1 MTKIDRALLAALER
15 KLGTTKSNIYRLKEE
30 KTRSSFLPRNLA
42 AIALAAERGVNIAK
56 FASHEELDRIRNA
69 NNSNHGIALP
79 ATFAAVGTRLPTAQ
93 RKKRQTKQTSSA
105 DSKRRGNSVF
115 VVHGRN
121 ETLRRAFFGFLR
133 AVGLQPIEWRK
144 AIELT
149 RKPSPYVGEILDAA
163 FREAVA
169 VIVLLTPDD
178 EAKLKDEFLKSH
190 NPKFEKKLTG
200 QARPNVLFEAGM
212 AMGRNPDSVV
222 LVQIGDMRPFS
233 DIGGRHVVRLSNG
246 AESRQELITKLA
258 NAGCNV
264 DASGSDRLREGDFHD
279 A

>member
-149 RKPSPYVGEILDAA
+149 RKPSPYVGEILDAV

>member
-1 MTKIDRALLAALER
+1 MTKIDQALLAALER
-15 KLGTTKSNIYRLKEE
+15 KLGTTKSNIYRLNEE

-149 RKPSPYVGEILDAA
+149 RKPSPYVGEILDAV

>member
-1 MTKIDRALLAALER
+1 MTKIDQALLAALER
-15 KLGTTKSNIYRLKEE
+15 KLGTTKSNIYRLNEE

-149 RKPSPYVGEILDAA
+149 RKPSPYVGEILDAI

-222 LVQIGDMRPFS
+222 LVQIGDMRPLS

>member
-1 MTKIDRALLAALER
+1 VAKIDQDLLAALER
-15 KLGTTKSNIYRLKEE
+15 KLGTTKSNIYRRIEE
-30 KTRSSFLPRNLA
+30 KTRSSFLPRHLA
-42 AIALAAERGVNIAK
+42 AIALAAEEGVNIAK
-56 FASHEELDRIRNA
+56 FASHDDLDRIRSA
-69 NNSNHGIALP
+69 NSGNREVVV
-79 ATFAAVGTRLPTAQ
+79 AAAPTPIETRLPLSQ
-93 RKKRQTKQTSSA
+93 KRRRQSRQGSA
-105 DSKRRGNSVF
+105 VISKRRGNSVF

-169 VIVLLTPDD
+169 VVVLLTPDD
-178 EAKLKDEFLKSH
+178 EAKLKDEFLKPH
-190 NPKFEKKLTG
+190 DPKYEKKLTG

-212 AMGRNPDSVV
+212 AMGRNPDRVV
-222 LVQIGDMRPFS
+222 LVQVGEMRPFS
-233 DIGGRHVVRLSNG
+233 DIGGRHVGQLSNG

-264 DASGSDRLREGDFHD
+264 DASGSDWLREGDFRVS
-279 A
+279 

>member
-149 RKPSPYVGEILDAA
+149 RKPSPYVGEILDAV

-190 NPKFEKKLTG
+190 NLKFEKKLTG